1 MTCLIDMLHVGIKV
15 GFGILN
21 QVFLSIKIQH
31 HTFSQDTFC
40 KHFKNAKNF
49 VYKCCICKRGRR
61 AYIYSIWGVIDTDIS
76 LLKTI
81 RTNLT
86 VWQYSVTKCLSLS
99 FIFKHD
105 VLFVDYIEC
114 MGATKMLALMEQRRL
129 LVMIKEK
136 TTKTSR

>member
-49 VYKCCICKRGRR
+49 VYNVVYVNVGGEPT
-61 AYIYSIWGVIDTDIS
+61 YTVFGG
-76 LLKTI
+76 LLT
-81 RTNLT
+81 LT
-86 VWQYSVTKCLSLS
+86 LACLKPS
-99 FIFKHD
+99 
-105 VLFVDYIEC
+105 
-114 MGATKMLALMEQRRL
+114 EQ
-129 LVMIKEK
+129 
-136 TTKTSR
+136 T